1 MEIISSLKYLRIA
14 PRKVRLVTRLI
25 KGLSIEQA
33 EQQLKYSPKRSG
45 VDVLK
50 LLKSA
55 KANAIHNHHI
65 DPKDLYISKINVT
78 DGPTLKRTRPRARG
92 SAYLIRH
99 RSCHIVLTLK
109 PVDEK
114 KLKRIDIKDIKSK
127 DKNNKKKTI
136 NKDKNQ
142 IQRKEKTH
150 VKAQKGQN
158 KNIIRRKVIN

>member
-33 EQQLKYSPKRSG
+33 ERQLKYSPKRSG
-45 VDVLK
+45 VDILK

-55 KANAIHNHHI
+55 KANAIHNHQI

-99 RSCHIVLTLK
+99 RSCHVVMTLK

-114 KLKRIDIKDIKSK
+114 KLKKIDIKDIESKSK
-127 DKNNKKKTI
+127 TKKRTI

-158 KNIIRRKVIN
+158 KNIIQRKVIN

>member
-1 MEIISSLKYLRIA
+1 MEITSSLKYLRIA

-109 PVDEK
+109 PIDEK
-114 KLKRIDIKDIKSK
+114 KLKKIDVKDIESK
-127 DKNNKKKTI
+127 NKTKKRTI

-158 KNIIRRKVIN
+158 KNIIQRKVIN